1 MLFLAPLLDS
11 QFFSFFLFSIRYSI
25 RIEDPFATK
34 CAIQLCDREYPQC
47 CRLSTIFVRID
58 GKVSEIEKKVC
69 TCARAVYS
77 LIGRFDGG
85 KKRNPTGEN
94 RFHSRE
100 IERLSIHCRYLQIAA
115 NSMSRSLVRGRIN
128 SQRGLS
134 SLNPL
139 LIRGILCFSKRSA
152 KTSSFVVHKKF
163 LTRGSLVKQAN
174 IWTFLSD
181 IDLI

>member
-1 MLFLAPLLDS
+1 M
-11 QFFSFFLFSIRYSI
+11 
-25 RIEDPFATK
+25 
-34 CAIQLCDREYPQC
+34 
-47 CRLSTIFVRID
+47 
-58 GKVSEIEKKVC
+58 SEIEKKVC
-69 TCARAVYS
+69 TCAWAVYS

-100 IERLSIHCRYLQIAA
+100 TERLSIHCRYLQIAA
-115 NSMSRSLVRGRIN
+115 NSMSRSLVRGRIT
-128 SQRGLS
+128 SYRGLS

-163 LTRGSLVKQAN
+163 LTRGSVVKQAN

-181 IDLI
+181 IDLIWTSSLFERKFDKKSYNWRLLNKQAFGYFRVTLRLRIFIFIFYFYLQEIIYNLINYI